1 MIIHVLKDAAGNVIN
16 IGDWDYMY
24 VMQADNQF
32 VPTNPI
38 PEGAYWE
45 EAEIEVQANGARVVV
60 ELEPEE

>member
-24 VMQADNQF
+24 VLVDENHVVA
-32 VPTNPI
+32 TNPI

-45 EAEIEVQANGARVVV
+45 EAEIELQANGARVVV